1 MYLTFLSASKSV
13 IWYTRRGGSNEII
26 LHERDISYLSHLFTV
41 GLGIQGGFRQ
51 KNWVLFRCN
60 TQFVVEGVVPDL
72 LHVVPVGDDTVLNG
86 VLQSQDT
93 LNCQNADTMSKIL
106 S

>member
-1 MYLTFLSASKSV
+1 MLL
-13 IWYTRRGGSNEII
+13 GG
-26 LHERDISYLSHLFTV
+26 D
-41 GLGIQGGFRQ
+41 
-51 KNWVLFRCN
+51 
-60 TQFVVEGVVPDL
+60 TQLIVEGVVPDL

-106 S
+106 SLTSKMRGLTIAMPLQLIIYLKNNISTSDPFREF